1 MFRCRSLAVAVFAVW
16 TLFVWAQ
23 RLVNIA
29 NDDLE
34 GFDLAWSAGR
44 ALVFVAVGI
53 AVAIV
58 AVRPMTESVARSV
71 VAVASGVTIAL
82 WSVQVVLIA
91 ARDYDVS
98 FIVVHAVLGVVSV
111 GLAWWAARSVG
122 AFGRGAEKSQSAGA
136 TPSARV

>member
-44 ALVFVAVGI
+44 AVVFVAVGI
-53 AVAIV
+53 
-58 AVRPMTESVARSV
+58 
-71 VAVASGVTIAL
+71 AVASGVTIAL